1 MVSVKRLADEVARG
15 LGAVHPRKTVL
26 SQLAL
31 AVGAMI
37 EGHSPNTMEWANRL
51 PLDTERQ
58 DLREPWRRRLLKNA
72 RLDPAVVSAPVARAE
87 LVKARHGQTVW
98 WRLDQTAVGD
108 RMALRMVA
116 RGPSRRGS
124 PTSKA
129 GASTW
134 RIRHS
139 RMPSASCSSWPGPCT
154 GVSALAETTR

>member
-1 MVSVKRLADEVARG
+1 MGSVKRLADEVARG

-58 DLREPWRRRLLKNA
+58 DLREPWRQRLLKNA
-72 RLDPAVVSAPVARAE
+72 RLDPAVVIAPVARAE
-87 LVKARHGQTVW
+87 LVKAVSHGQTVW

-108 RMALRMVA
+108 RMALLMVA
-116 RGPSRRGS
+116 
-124 PTSKA
+124 
-129 GASTW
+129 
-134 RIRHS
+134 
-139 RMPSASCSSWPGPCT
+139 
-154 GVSALAETTR
+154 